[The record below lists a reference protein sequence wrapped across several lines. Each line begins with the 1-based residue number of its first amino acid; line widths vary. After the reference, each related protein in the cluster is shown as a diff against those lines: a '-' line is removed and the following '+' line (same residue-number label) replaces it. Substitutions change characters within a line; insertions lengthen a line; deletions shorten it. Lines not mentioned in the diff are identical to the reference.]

1 MAANSAKQTGANQN
15 SEVPAA
21 PLSNTQMAERYN
33 QVQALLFGDEQQA
46 TTDRIAFLEDRV
58 RELEDS
64 AKARFEE
71 MSAYIDKLTTEMA
84 KTADKRF
91 ADLETEL
98 EARDRRQTQHR
109 RRMVSTGGFFFCP
122 TLRTDALC
130 AVLSGCVR
138 GAKNF
143 ERIHF
148 VDHLLERPI
157 SKRALCNWFVE
168 QLVQSLMPRVVF
180 DGMIQVAERALFA
193 FNRLEETI
201 ALGKENPGD
210 SSCAVIS
217 LGRVDNFF
225 KLGPTRFLFDD

>member
-109 RRMVSTGGFFFCP
+109 RRMVST
-122 TLRTDALC
+122 L
-130 AVLSGCVR
+130 
-138 GAKNF
+138 
-143 ERIHF
+143 
-148 VDHLLERPI
+148 
-157 SKRALCNWFVE
+157 
-168 QLVQSLMPRVVF
+168 
-180 DGMIQVAERALFA
+180 
-193 FNRLEETI
+193 
-201 ALGKENPGD
+201 GD
-210 SSCAVIS
+210 SIKGLAK
-217 LGRVDNFF
+217 DA
-225 KLGPTRFLFDD
+225 